1 MSESQFIPHF
11 VADRP
16 MSLRILSGLDLVNH
30 PVKIGLMTQAST
42 SKPFRKTFSKF
53 PCIDQQYCGVV
64 DGLCP
69 YDGNLK
75 KCVKGQAVK
84 EAFTTISDS
93 GVFTKEGGI
102 MDYHDLFERYDEMN
116 VERGIMLDVL
126 GEKDETIESAKR
138 AMEIYQ
144 SKERKFK
151 LVGVAQGK
159 TPEEYVYCY
168 DQLKK
173 MGFEEIAIGGLLTK
187 RKNTVRFVFTNNGNI
202 SKIVNAIKAEW
213 PDDRCFTLGVYNP
226 RRHELLESL
235 GVNAAD
241 YKGWIFQ
248 YKRRF
253 EDPIKHH
260 IDRLEQTRHFIEK
273 KILSPLSGNPYSAL
287 NLKDKSQ
294 KQNGCLVVVGNRV
307 AMDTNLKIKKKEISE
322 SKQITVIS
330 CGKSKIE
337 ASLCEAKDAYNGR
350 SFLLKKKFAEL
361 NGNPCFI
368 LSAKYGLLTP
378 NGLIDPNYDKTIKT
392 KADVEQLAKKIRS
405 QIPSYLDFSAA
416 NEILFLGPAI
426 YVKSLYLAFSEPSCS
441 KLIHITE
448 GMKQGE
454 AQKVIKEYINELSKD
469 LNK

>member
-42 SKPFRKTFSKF
+42 SKPFRKMFPKF

-64 DGLCP
+64 DGSCP
-69 YDGNLK
+69 YDGKLK
-75 KCVKGQAVK
+75 KCEKGQAVK
-84 EAFTTISDS
+84 EAFTIISDS

-126 GEKDETIESAKR
+126 GEKDETIKSARK

-144 SKERKFK
+144 IKERKFK

-159 TPEEYVYCY
+159 TPGEYVDCY

-213 PDDRCFTLGVYNP
+213 PDDRCFALGVYNP

-253 EDPIKHH
+253 EDPMKHH

-273 KILSPLSGNPYSAL
+273 KILSPLSGNPYSTF
-287 NLKDKSQ
+287 NYKDKIRKQ
-294 KQNGCLVVVGNRV
+294 KSLKVVGKRV
-307 AMDTNLKIKKKEISE
+307 VMDSKLKTKEIETSE

-330 CGKSKIE
+330 CGKSKIK
-337 ASLCEAKDAYNGR
+337 ASICEAKDAYNGR
-350 SFLLKKKFAEL
+350 AFLLKKKFAEL
-361 NGNPCFI
+361 NGNPWFI
-368 LSAKYGLLTP
+368 LSAKYGLITP
-378 NGLIDPNYDKTIKT
+378 NRLIYPDYDKTIKT
-392 KADVEQLAKKIRS
+392 KADIEQLAQVIRS
-405 QIPSYLDFSAA
+405 QLPSYLDFSAA
-416 NEILFLGPAI
+416 NEIIFLGPAN
-426 YVKSLYLAFSEPSCS
+426 YVESLNLAFSEASYP
-441 KLIHITE
+441 KLIHITK

-454 AQKVIKEYINELSKD
+454 SQKRIRELINNLG
-469 LNK
+469 N

>member
-173 MGFEEIAIGGLLTK
+173 MGFGEIAIGGLLTK

-253 EDPIKHH
+253 DDPIKHH

-273 KILSPLSGNPYSAL
+273 KILSPLSGNAPAPFNSR
-287 NLKDKSQ
+287 LK
-294 KQNGCLVVVGNRV
+294 KQNEFLVTIGNRV
-307 AMDTNLKIKKKEISE
+307 SIKPNLNNINERNDNKA
-322 SKQITVIS
+322 KQITIIS
-330 CGKSKIE
+330 CGKSKTSTTRC
-337 ASLCEAKDAYNGR
+337 AAKEAYNGR
-350 SFLLKKKFAEL
+350 SFILKEKFAEL
-361 NGNPCFI
+361 NGCPWFI
-368 LSAKYGLLTP
+368 LSAKYGLIRPTRII
-378 NGLIDPNYDKTIKT
+378 NPNYDQTINTLDDIEQMST
-392 KADVEQLAKKIRS
+392 KIIK
-405 QIPSYLDFSAA
+405 QIPHYSEFIDAEEL
-416 NEILFLGPAI
+416 LFLGP
-426 YVKSLYLAFSEPSCS
+426 YNYEKSLKLAFSKLSHL
-441 KLIHITE
+441 KLIHITK
-448 GMKQGE
+448 GMRQGE
-454 AQKVIKEYINELSKD
+454 SQKKIKELIINLS
-469 LNK
+469 N

>member
-187 RKNTVRFVFTNNGNI
+187 RKNTVRYVFTNNGNI

-213 PDDRCFTLGVYNP
+213 PDDRCFALGVYNP

-253 EDPIKHH
+253 DDPIKHH
-260 IDRLEQTRHFIEK
+260 IDRLNQTRHFIEK
-273 KILSPLSGNPYSAL
+273 KILSPLSGTPYSAL
-287 NLKDKSQ
+287 NLIDKSQ

-322 SKQITVIS
+322 SQITVIS

-361 NGNPCFI
+361 NGNPWFI

-378 NGLIDPNYDKTIKT
+378 NRIIDPNYDCTIKT
-392 KADVEQLAKKIRS
+392 KADIEQLAQKIQT
-405 QIPSYLDFSAA
+405 QIPCYLDFSTS
-416 NEILFLGPAI
+416 NEILFLGPAN
-426 YVKSLYLAFSEPSCS
+426 YVKSLNLAFSESSYP
-441 KLIHITE
+441 KLTHVTK

-454 AQKVIKEYINELSKD
+454 AQKAIKIYIEELE
-469 LNK
+469 N